1 MQTAVPLNAGSG
13 VGAKA
18 AERVP
23 IRVVA
28 ATVAGN
34 AIEFFDFI
42 AYAYFAVYIGQTF
55 FPAKTPFMSLLLSVG
70 VFGVGFVF
78 RPLGGVIIGAYA
90 DRAGR
95 KPAMLLTIV
104 LITAGTMALALTPS
118 YASIGLAA
126 PIIVVIC
133 RLVQGLALG
142 GEVGPASVFLIEIA
156 PEGKRGL
163 YSSWQLASQ
172 GLAALAASGC
182 GLALSYLLS
191 PADLAAWGWR
201 IPFVLCL
208 ALIPVA
214 LFLRRSM
221 PETLQA
227 PVPKAARP
235 AADRPAPA
243 NVWAHSG
250 FIALAVL
257 IIMGATVSTYAA
269 NYMTTY
275 AIATL
280 HLPAST
286 ALAATVIGG
295 VSTFSFALVGG
306 WLADRHGRRAVML
319 LPRLV
324 LTIVTWPLFLLI
336 DLWPGP
342 ATLYATTIALTGL
355 TAVSATASLVAI
367 PELLPR
373 TIRTTGLA
381 IAYAV
386 GVALFGGSTQFVITW
401 LLGVTGNPSSPAWY
415 ITATS
420 LISLLAMLAVP
431 ESRGRQLER

>member
-1 MQTAVPLNAGSG
+1 MQTAIPLDAGSG
-13 VGAKA
+13 TRESMAG
-18 AERVP
+18 RVP
-23 IRVVA
+23 LKVVMA
-28 ATVAGN
+28 AVAGN

-42 AYAYFAVYIGQTF
+42 VYAYFAVYIGQTF
-55 FPAKTPFMSLLLSVG
+55 FPAKTEFMSLLLSVG

-78 RPLGGVIIGAYA
+78 RPLGGVLIGAYA

-95 KPAMLLTIV
+95 KPAMLLTIAM
-104 LITAGTMALALTPS
+104 ITVGTLALAFTPS

-126 PIIVVIC
+126 PIIVVVC

-182 GLALSYLLS
+182 GLLMSYLLS
-191 PADLAAWGWR
+191 PAELAAWGWR
-201 IPFVLCL
+201 VPFLLCL
-208 ALIPVA
+208 VLIPVA
-214 LFLRRSM
+214 LYLRHTM

-227 PVPKAARP
+227 P
-235 AADRPAPA
+235 APA
-243 NVWAHSG
+243 RTAAAMPKEERVRVGSHGG
-250 FIALAVL
+250 FILLAVL
-257 IIMGATVSTYAA
+257 VIMGATVSTYAA

-275 AIATL
+275 AINTL
-280 HLPAST
+280 HFPAST

-295 VSTFSFALVGG
+295 VSTFLFALLGG
-306 WLADRHGRRAVML
+306 WLADRHGRRLVML
-319 LPRLV
+319 LPRLL

-336 DLWPGP
+336 DLWPGV

-355 TAVSATASLVAI
+355 TAISATASLVAI

-415 ITATS
+415 VTATS
-420 LISLLAMLAVP
+420 LISLLAMLAIP
-431 ESRGRQLER
+431 ESRGRQLKR

>member
-1 MQTAVPLNAGSG
+1 MQTAIPLE
-13 VGAKA
+13 A
-18 AERVP
+18 ASAARDRATERVP
-23 IRVVA
+23 LKVVMA
-28 ATVAGN
+28 AVAGN

-42 AYAYFAVYIGQTF
+42 VYAYFAVYIGQTF
-55 FPAKTPFMSLLLSVG
+55 FPAKTEFMSLLLSVG

-78 RPLGGVIIGAYA
+78 RPLGGVLIGAYA

-95 KPAMLLTIV
+95 KPAMLLTIAM
-104 LITAGTMALALTPS
+104 ITVGTLALAFTPS

-126 PIIVVIC
+126 PIIVVVC

-156 PEGKRGL
+156 PEGKRGF

-182 GLALSYLLS
+182 GLLMSYLLS
-191 PADLAAWGWR
+191 PAELAAWGWR
-201 IPFVLCL
+201 VPFLLCL
-208 ALIPVA
+208 VLIPVA
-214 LFLRRSM
+214 LYLRHTM
-221 PETLQA
+221 PETLE
-227 PVPKAARP
+227 
-235 AADRPAPA
+235 APA
-243 NVWAHSG
+243 MTAAAVPQEERVKVWSHGG
-250 FIALAVL
+250 FILLAVL
-257 IIMGATVSTYAA
+257 VIMGATVSTYAA

-275 AIATL
+275 AINTL
-280 HLPAST
+280 HFPAST

-295 VSTFSFALVGG
+295 VSTFLFALIGG
-306 WLADRHGRRAVML
+306 WLADRHGRRLVML
-319 LPRLV
+319 LPRLL
-324 LTIVTWPLFLLI
+324 LTIVTWPLFLMI
-336 DLWPGP
+336 DLWPGV

-415 ITATS
+415 VTATS
-420 LISLLAMLAVP
+420 LISLLAMLAIP
-431 ESRGRQLER
+431 ESRGRQLKR

>member
-1 MQTAVPLNAGSG
+1 MQTAVPLDAGAGS
-13 VGAKA
+13 KA
-18 AERVP
+18 TERVP
-23 IRVVA
+23 IKVVA

-95 KPAMLLTIV
+95 KPAMLMTIV
-104 LITAGTMALALTPS
+104 LITSGTMALALTPS

-126 PIIVVIC
+126 PVIVVIC

-182 GLALSYLLS
+182 GLALSYMLS

-227 PVPKAARP
+227 PAAKAVRP
-235 AADRPAPA
+235 ADRPARA
-243 NVWAHSG
+243 NVWEHSG
-250 FIALAVL
+250 FIVLAVL

-295 VSTFSFALVGG
+295 VSTFLFALIGG

-319 LPRLV
+319 LPRLA

-336 DLWPGP
+336 GLWPGP
-342 ATLYATTIALTGL
+342 ITLYATTIALTGL
-355 TAVSATASLVAI
+355 TAISATACFVAI

-373 TIRTTGLA
+373 TIRATGLA

-386 GVALFGGSTQFVITW
+386 GVSVFGGSTQFVITW
-401 LLGVTGNPSSPAWY
+401 LLGATGNPSSPAWY
-415 ITATS
+415 VTATS

>member
-1 MQTAVPLNAGSG
+1 MQTAIPLE
-13 VGAKA
+13 A
-18 AERVP
+18 ASAARDRTTERVP
-23 IRVVA
+23 LKVVMA
-28 ATVAGN
+28 AVAGN

-42 AYAYFAVYIGQTF
+42 VYAYFAVYIGQTF
-55 FPAKTPFMSLLLSVG
+55 FPAKTEFMSLLLSVG

-78 RPLGGVIIGAYA
+78 RPLGGVLIGAYA

-95 KPAMLLTIV
+95 KPAMLLTIAM
-104 LITAGTMALALTPS
+104 ITVGTLALAFTPS

-126 PIIVVIC
+126 PIIVVVC

-182 GLALSYLLS
+182 GLLMSYLLS
-191 PADLAAWGWR
+191 PAELAAWGWR
-201 IPFVLCL
+201 VPFLLCL
-208 ALIPVA
+208 VLIPVA
-214 LFLRRSM
+214 LYLRHTM
-221 PETLQA
+221 PETLQT
-227 PVPKAARP
+227 
-235 AADRPAPA
+235 PAPA
-243 NVWAHSG
+243 RTAVAVPQEERVKVWSHGG
-250 FIALAVL
+250 FILLAVL
-257 IIMGATVSTYAA
+257 VIMGATVSTYAA

-275 AIATL
+275 AINTL
-280 HLPAST
+280 HFPAST

-295 VSTFSFALVGG
+295 VSTFLFALLGG
-306 WLADRHGRRAVML
+306 WLADRHGRRLVML
-319 LPRLV
+319 LPRLL
-324 LTIVTWPLFLLI
+324 LTIVTWPLFLMI
-336 DLWPGP
+336 DLWPGV

-415 ITATS
+415 VTATS
-420 LISLLAMLAVP
+420 LISLLAMLAIP
-431 ESRGRQLER
+431 ESRGRQLKR

>member
-1 MQTAVPLNAGSG
+1 MQIAVPLEAGARVDG
-13 VGAKA
+13 RA

-23 IRVVA
+23 TKVVM

-42 AYAYFAVYIGQTF
+42 TYAYFAVYIGQTF
-55 FPAKTPFMSLLLSVG
+55 FPANTEFMSLLLSVG

-90 DRAGR
+90 DRVGR

-104 LITAGTMALALTPS
+104 LITLGTLALALTPS
-118 YASIGLAA
+118 YASIGIAA
-126 PIIVVIC
+126 PIIVVVC

-142 GEVGPASVFLIEIA
+142 GEVGPASVFLVEIA

-172 GLAALAASGC
+172 GLASLTAGGC
-182 GLALSYLLS
+182 GMLLSYIMS

-201 IPFVLCL
+201 VPFVLCL

-214 LFLRRSM
+214 LYLRSSM
-221 PETLQA
+221 PETLRA
-227 PVPKAARP
+227 PRKTAA
-235 AADRPAPA
+235 APQGERVR
-243 NVWAHSG
+243 VWEHSG
-250 FIALAVL
+250 FIL
-257 IIMGATVSTYAA
+257 IAILLIMGATVSTYAA

-280 HLPAST
+280 RFPPST
-286 ALAATVIGG
+286 ALAATVIAGI
-295 VSTFSFALVGG
+295 STFLFALLGG
-306 WLADRHGRRAVML
+306 WLADRYGRRMVMI
-319 LPRLV
+319 LPRLL
-324 LTIVTWPLFLLI
+324 LTVVTLPLFLMI
-336 DLWPGP
+336 GQWPGVT
-342 ATLYATTIALTGL
+342 TLYATTIALSGL
-355 TAVSATASLVAI
+355 TAISATAALVAI

-373 TIRTTGLA
+373 SIRTTGLA

-386 GVALFGGSTQFVITW
+386 GVALFGGSTQFIITW
-401 LLGVTGNPSSPAWY
+401 LLKVTNNNPSAPAWY
-415 ITATS
+415 ITAAS
-420 LISLLAMLAVP
+420 LISLIAMFAVP
-431 ESRGRQLER
+431 ESRDRKLER